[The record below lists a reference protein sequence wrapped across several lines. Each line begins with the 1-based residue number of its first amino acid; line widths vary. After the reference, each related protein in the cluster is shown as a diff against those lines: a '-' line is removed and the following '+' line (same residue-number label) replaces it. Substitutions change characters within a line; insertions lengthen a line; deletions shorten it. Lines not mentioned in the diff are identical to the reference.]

1 MSGAQLAKV
10 TVIIPC
16 RNEAQH
22 LENCLQSLLAQQEM
36 SGRMEILVID
46 GRSEDTSAEI
56 VKKFEQRYPHVRL
69 IDNPRQTTPA
79 ARNIGIRE
87 ASGDYICIVDARN
100 NLSPRYLTDGIHR
113 LASSPAIVCVGG
125 QLRGRGKGRQG
136 SVIALVMKSPFGV
149 GGRNFR
155 SLTLEQ
161 YVDTVAVPIYRT
173 KSLFEVGLF
182 DETLA
187 RNQDDDLNYR
197 LRKLGGKILYFPGI
211 QVEYV
216 VRDSLKN
223 LFQQYQ
229 QYGYWKVFV
238 NRKHKSPTNLRQ
250 FAPPVA
256 LLIGGILLVATPF
269 SESAA
274 AALSL
279 LVGLYASLALAF
291 GLKSSTGVREFLM
304 MPVAFA
310 TLHLGYG
317 IGYLRGI
324 WDFLILR
331 RSTPDNYFSNLTR

>member
-1 MSGAQLAKV
+1 MSGSQLAKV

-22 LENCLQSLLAQQEM
+22 LENCLQSLLTQQEM

-46 GRSEDTSAEI
+46 GRSEDSSAEI
-56 VKKFEQRYPHVRL
+56 VKKFEQGYPHVRL

-100 NLSPRYLTDGIHR
+100 KLSPRYLTDGIHR
-113 LASSPAIVCVGG
+113 LLSSPSIVCIGG
-125 QLRGRGKGRQG
+125 QLLGRGKSRQG
-136 SVIALVMKSPFGV
+136 DVVALAMKSPFGV
-149 GGRNFR
+149 GARNFR

-161 YVDTVAVPIYRT
+161 FVDTVAVPIYRK
-173 KSLFEVGLF
+173 KSLDEVGLF

-269 SESAA
+269 SEPAA
-274 AALSL
+274 VALSL
-279 LVGLYASLALAF
+279 LVGLYTLLSLAF
-291 GLKSSTGVREFLM
+291 SLKSSTGVKEFLM
-304 MPVAFA
+304 MPAAFA

-317 IGYLRGI
+317 MGYLRGI